1 MPCLRKF
8 EHFCEEKEKDAFREV
23 CYNKN
28 GIVQKPPS
36 KPSQEECLFWAFFHC
51 TRKES
56 IMQKTF
62 IKYTVMIMTSAIFLI
77 LFINFLFSRHNLET
91 QQFNTFRAKIE
102 QVIHTLESNRMEL
115 ELVKKNLDE
124 DYLTRAKAAA
134 YVMDRQEDV
143 VTDVSMMQY
152 LAELLNVDEL
162 HVIDEN
168 GIIISSSV
176 SKYVGFDM
184 KAGDQTRP
192 FLVLLEDDDKSSYLI
207 QEPQPNAAEGKIMQY
222 VGVVRRLQKGF
233 VQVGFVPERQMEA
246 QSRNT
251 YNYIFSMFPTDVEE
265 EFFVVDCNTGVVL
278 GHSDNMDHDFT
289 EDCYQ
294 LEQLL
299 GCTKGAYKTGKN
311 GKKMY
316 IVSRNYD
323 DVLICAALPGEV
335 LSQKL
340 MENTFHTFFY
350 LLFIEAAVILL
361 LYYLVKSKVIDGI
374 HHIIDRLSAITDGN
388 LDTIVDVG
396 GNREFEELSGGINA
410 MVRSIINISD
420 RISAIID
427 ISGIPLA
434 AFEYG
439 NDKET
444 VFATSGI
451 GKLLEIPTEKV
462 TELCRN
468 MDSFDRYIGWITR
481 NPVEGEED
489 VYQLND
495 TKYVRIHMSQSQE
508 GKLGVI
514 TDVTTDMM
522 EKARMRYENTHDALT
537 RLYKYRHFQ
546 QLAQDILQNMP
557 EGKVCAAVMLDLDYF
572 KGINDTFG
580 HDMGDKYLQSFAA
593 VLNALPSEHFL
604 TSRRSG
610 DEFCMMIYNCDDRT
624 EIIQH
629 LEAFYEAL
637 EKNQVV
643 LSDTETRTISTSA
656 GFAWTADSSEEILT
670 LLSHADE
677 ALYEIKKATK
687 GTYGE
692 Y

>member
-1 MPCLRKF
+1 
-8 EHFCEEKEKDAFREV
+8 
-23 CYNKN
+23 
-28 GIVQKPPS
+28 
-36 KPSQEECLFWAFFHC
+36 
-51 TRKES
+51 
-56 IMQKTF
+56 MQKTF
-62 IKYTVMIMTSAIFLI
+62 IKYAVMIITSAIFLI
-77 LFINFLFSRHNLET
+77 LFINFLFSRRTLET
-91 QQFNTFRAKIE
+91 QQFNTFHAKIE

-115 ELVKKNLDE
+115 ELVRKNLDE
-124 DYLTRAKAAA
+124 DYLIRAKAAT
-134 YVMDRQEDV
+134 YVMDRQAEV

-168 GIIISSSV
+168 GIIVSSSV
-176 SKYVGFDM
+176 RQYVGFDM
-184 KAGDQTRP
+184 TIHEQTKP
-192 FLVLLEDDDKSSYLI
+192 FLDLLESGDKEAYLI
-207 QEPQPNAAEGKIMQY
+207 QEPQPNAAEGNIMQY
-222 VGVVRRLQKGF
+222 VGVPRRSQKGV
-233 VQVGFVPERQMEA
+233 VQVGFVPERQLEA

-251 YNYIFSMFPTDVEE
+251 YDYIFSRFPTDVEE
-265 EFFVVDCNTGVVL
+265 ELFVVDLATGEVL
-278 GHSDNMDHDFT
+278 GYSDNIEQGFV

-294 LEQLL
+294 MDQLL
-299 GCTKGAYKTGKN
+299 DCTEGAFKLGKD
-311 GKKMY
+311 GKRMY
-316 IVSRNYD
+316 IVSRNYG
-323 DVLICAALPGEV
+323 DVLICAALPSRI
-335 LSQKL
+335 LYQKL

-361 LYYLVKSKVIDGI
+361 LYYLVKWKVINGI
-374 HHIIDRLSAITDGN
+374 HRIIDRLSAITDGN
-388 LDTIVDVG
+388 LDTIVEIG

-410 MVRSIINISD
+410 MVKSIINISD

-427 ISGIPLA
+427 MSGIPLA

-439 NDKET
+439 NENEHM
-444 VFATSGI
+444 FATSGI
-451 GKLLEIPTEKV
+451 GKLLEIPTDRV

-468 MDSFDRYIGWITR
+468 AESFDRYICWVTR
-481 NPVEGEED
+481 KPVEGEED

-495 TKYVRIHMSQSQE
+495 TKYVRIHMSESQE

-514 TDVTTDMM
+514 TDVTADIM
-522 EKARMRYENTHDALT
+522 EKMRMRYENTHDALT

-580 HDMGDKYLQSFAA
+580 HDVGDRYLQSFAA
-593 VLNALPSEHFL
+593 VMNTMPQEHYL
-604 TSRRSG
+604 TARRSG
-610 DEFCMMIYNCDDRT
+610 DEFCMMIYDCDDRAD
-624 EIIQH
+624 IVRH
-629 LEAFYEAL
+629 LEDFYTAL
-637 EKNQVV
+637 GKNQIA
-643 LSDTETRTISTSA
+643 LSDTETRIISASA
-656 GFAWTADSSEEILT
+656 GFSWTADSSEEISV

>member
-1 MPCLRKF
+1 MGILPLY
-8 EHFCEEKEKDAFREV
+8 EE
-23 CYNKN
+23 
-28 GIVQKPPS
+28 GID
-36 KPSQEECLFWAFFHC
+36 H
-51 TRKES
+51 
-56 IMQKTF
+56 MQKMF
-62 IKYTVMIMTSAIFLI
+62 IKYTVMIITSAIFLI
-77 LFINFLFSRHNLET
+77 LFFNFLFSRCTLEN
-91 QQFNTFRAKIE
+91 QQFNTFYTKIE
-102 QVIHTLESNRMEL
+102 QVIHTLESNRTEL

-134 YVMDRQEDV
+134 YVMDRQEEV

-162 HVIDEN
+162 HVIDET
-168 GIIISSSV
+168 GIIVSSSV

-184 KAGDQTRP
+184 KAGNQTRP
-192 FLVLLEDDDKSSYLI
+192 FLALLESDDEGAYLI
-207 QEPQPNAAEGKIMQY
+207 QEPQPNSAEGKIMQY
-222 VGVVRRLQKGF
+222 VGVARRAQKGV

-265 EFFVVDCNTGVVL
+265 ELFVVDCETGTVL
-278 GHSDNMDHDFT
+278 GHSENIEQNFV

-294 LEQLL
+294 LEQLMD
-299 GCTKGAYKTGKN
+299 CTEGAYKTGKN
-311 GKKMY
+311 GKRMY

-323 DVLICAALPGEV
+323 DVLICAALPGRV
-335 LSQKL
+335 LFQKL
-340 MENTFHTFFY
+340 LENTFHTFFY

-361 LYYLVKSKVIDGI
+361 LYYLVKSKVINGI
-374 HHIIDRLSAITDGN
+374 HCIIDKLSAITDGN

-396 GNREFEELSGGINA
+396 GNHEFEELSGGINT
-410 MVRSIINISD
+410 MVKSIINISD
-420 RISAIID
+420 KISAIID

-439 NDKET
+439 NGKEH

-451 GKLLEIPTEKV
+451 GKLLEIPTEKIA
-462 TELCRN
+462 ELCRSAE
-468 MDSFDRYIGWITR
+468 SFDKYIGWIAR

-489 VYQLND
+489 VYRIND
-495 TKYVRIHMSQSQE
+495 TKYVRIHMSKSQE

-522 EKARMRYENTHDALT
+522 EKMRMRYENTHDALT

-557 EGKVCAAVMLDLDYF
+557 EGKLCAIAMLDLDYF
-572 KGINDTFG
+572 KSINDTFG

-593 VLNALPSEHFL
+593 VMNAMPSDHFL
-604 TSRRSG
+604 TARRSG
-610 DEFCMMIYNCDDRT
+610 DEFCMMIYNCDDKT
-624 EIIQH
+624 QIIQC
-629 LEAFYEAL
+629 LEDFYAKL
-637 EKNQVV
+637 GQYQIT
-643 LSDTETRTISTSA
+643 LSDTQTRTISAST
-656 GFAWTADSSEEILT
+656 GFAWTTSSTEELSA

-677 ALYEIKKATK
+677 ALYQIKNTTK